1 MKKSSKLLGV
11 HWDYLET
18 STTYS
23 FIPNDLYIN
32 NIDDEYNIFDI
43 RGIRKINITDVL
55 RIEDLKVLD
64 EIIDKMKR
72 YNAILINIDYL
83 PLNDNKKL
91 KIFYYKRINQIYTY
105 FVKNM
110 KNTKIYLSSNYQDY
124 LTI

>member
-1 MKKSSKLLGV
+1 MKKSYKLLGV
-11 HWDYLET
+11 HWDHLET